1 MHILDWILER
11 DNVARHRAVD
21 VVEQRSQRGALTGAG
36 RARDDD
42 QSARL
47 LGLLYDDGRQAQLLS
62 GRDLHRQQTERQR
75 RVVLLV
81 EQVAAHTHRACKCH
95 RKIGFTGAFQLVQL
109 VLIRE
114 LLCRILQILLG
125 IAAELTVNTQH
136 RRDAN
141 GQMHIRGVFLQ
152 RILYQSL

>member
-1 MHILDWILER
+1 M
-11 DNVARHRAVD
+11 
-21 VVEQRSQRGALTGAG
+21 
-36 RARDDD
+36 
-42 QSARL
+42 
-47 LGLLYDDGRQAQLLS
+47 
-62 GRDLHRQQTERQR
+62 
-75 RVVLLV
+75 
-81 EQVAAHTHRACKCH
+81 EQVAAHTHRARKCH
-95 RKIGFTGAFQLVQL
+95 RKIRFTGAFQLVQL

-125 IAAELTVNTQH
+125 QRCIAIAAELTVNTQH